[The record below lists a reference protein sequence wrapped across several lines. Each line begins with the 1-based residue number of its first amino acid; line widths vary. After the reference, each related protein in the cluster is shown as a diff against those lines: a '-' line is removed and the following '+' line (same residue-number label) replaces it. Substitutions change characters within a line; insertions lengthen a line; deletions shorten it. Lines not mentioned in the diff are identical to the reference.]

1 MIRPLRCQKVAKW
14 GPHFATFVEIQCFL
28 SNDFIAFTCIKKI
41 KFESRKSKPKHQ
53 SAPES
58 NQKRVYV
65 YSILS
70 SLKAYRFIDSCIYAD
85 TVRRKLLRSSRTIS
99 PPDRPT
105 YPRGGEKKKENFL
118 QQFFFFFF
126 PPPQVSLETIASR
139 FGRSSRFGFG
149 KSTRFGADS
158 AGLADCL
165 SIDKYYNS

>member
-1 MIRPLRCQKVAKW
+1 MC
-14 GPHFATFVEIQCFL
+14 
-28 SNDFIAFTCIKKI
+28 CIKKI
-41 KFESRKSKPKHQ
+41 KLENRKSKPKHQ

-70 SLKAYRFIDSCIYAD
+70 TLKAYRFIDSCIYAD
-85 TVRRKLLRSSRTIS
+85 TVRGKLLRSSRYTIS
-99 PPDRPT
+99 PPDRPM
-105 YPRGGEKKKENFL
+105 YPRGGGRGGKKKMVI
-118 QQFFFFFF
+118 FFSCFFF
-126 PPPQVSLETIASR
+126 PPPQGSLETIASR